1 MPYNLP
7 EISQN
12 FVMAKDSASL
22 YIIVSTLKLG
32 TVNYDQRQERHENEA
47 FYTVV
52 NKPKGNTKLFY
63 LKLTAQ

>member
-1 MPYNLP
+1 
-7 EISQN
+7 
-12 FVMAKDSASL
+12 MAKDSASL

-47 FYTVV
+47 FYTAV